1 MEFFEEMVNE
11 FQPAINYFCLKH
23 PSNSISSIALS
34 VLRMVVFWFII
45 PDKYVIQKVKNQ
57 ICD

>member
-11 FQPAINYFCLKH
+11 FQPAVNYFCLKH
-23 PSNSISSIALS
+23 PSNSIYSIALS
-34 VLRMVVFWFII
+34 FLRMVVFWFII